1 MPTARGPLML
11 LALGVVLCA
20 CATPSP
26 TATPPA
32 ASPVVGSPTA
42 PVRTEAPVQSPTE
55 GSHASPVPSASV
67 AGILGVLP
75 GTVNGATA
83 AQITLSPSGRTTPKV
98 FLKVLGRLGGT
109 PPEMTLGL
117 AFAPGGTAYAMR
129 VAGVTGDQILRAF
142 LEERTGLPPEQA
154 LPGADRRGEAGHPS
168 RTAPRNVPVRR
179 RRHVLLHRDLE
190 QSRTPA
196 RSSSSCRRSAPGCWA
211 AEKRGAGDPRESR

>member
-11 LALGVVLCA
+11 LALVVVLCA

-26 TATPPA
+26 TATPPT

-42 PVRTEAPVQSPTE
+42 PVRTEDPVQSPSD
-55 GSHASPVPSASV
+55 GSHASPVPSASM

-75 GTVNGATA
+75 GTVNGATTTR
-83 AQITLSPSGRTTPKV
+83 ITLSPSGRTTPKV

-129 VAGVTGDQILRAF
+129 VVGVTGDQILRAF
-142 LEERTGLPPEQA
+142 LEERTGLPPGASAPPELTVGGKQA
-154 LPGADRRGEAGHPS
+154 TRLGQLPGTFLYADADTFYYIETSNEAAAGEII
-168 RTAPRNVPVRR
+168 
-179 RRHVLLHRDLE
+179 E
-190 QSRTPA
+190 QLP
-196 RSSSSCRRSAPGCWA
+196 
-211 AEKRGAGDPRESR
+211 